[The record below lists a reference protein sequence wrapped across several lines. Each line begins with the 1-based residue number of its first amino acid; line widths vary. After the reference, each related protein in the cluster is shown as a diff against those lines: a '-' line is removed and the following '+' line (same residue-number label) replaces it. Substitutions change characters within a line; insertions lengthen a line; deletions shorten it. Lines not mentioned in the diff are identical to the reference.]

1 MHSNQNT
8 SLMKYHHTHSGYIKP
23 NFEFILNPMA
33 VCLIPEIKTY
43 LKNVYN
49 DNALSLFHFLCGDA
63 CWDFF
68 DQHRV
73 SGQLTP

>member
-8 SLMKYHHTHSGYIKP
+8 SLMKYQHTHSGYIKP

-43 LKNVYN
+43 LKNV
-49 DNALSLFHFLCGDA
+49 
-63 CWDFF
+63 
-68 DQHRV
+68 
-73 SGQLTP
+73 